1 MKYGANKVEQIRRTL
16 EETARRLDPA
26 LVVHICGSFRRQQP
40 SSGDID
46 CLLTHPRY
54 HRPSRG
60 GGGGGGG
67 SEGGNA
73 AASRY
78 NMLGALVRAR

>member
-1 MKYGANKVEQIRRTL
+1 MKYGAKVEQIRRTL

-26 LVVHICGSFRRQQP
+26 LVVRICGSFRRQQP

-54 HRPSRG
+54 HRPSGSEAQG
-60 GGGGGGG
+60 GGAA
-67 SEGGNA
+67 A

-78 NMLGALVRAR
+78 NMLGALVRAS

>member
-1 MKYGANKVEQIRRTL
+1 MKYGAKVEQIRRTL
-16 EETARRLDPA
+16 EETARQLDPA
-26 LVVHICGSFRRQQP
+26 LVVRICGSFRRQQP

-54 HRPSRG
+54 HRPSGSKG
-60 GGGGGGG
+60 GDGA
-67 SEGGNA
+67 A

-78 NMLGALVRAR
+78 NMLGALVRAS